1 MCAMNLGANAAM
13 VCWAAASLTLSA
25 NAARA
30 DLADPGPYQAGWRQV
45 TITRANNSTF
55 TARLFYPATSAG
67 QNTPL
72 NRAGGRYP
80 AVSFGHGFFQP
91 VSRYQSILEHLATH
105 GFLVIATDSEGSL
118 FPSHQNFANDISFS
132 LTYLEQ
138 QNALTGAFLEGSLL
152 VGVYGL
158 SGHSMGGGASILA
171 AAADT
176 RIDAVATLAAAETNP
191 SSTAAA
197 ANVRVP
203 LSLISGT
210 ADTIVTTATN
220 TSIFNSARAPKQAPV
235 ITGGWHCGYQD
246 ASSIGCDTGTMP
258 RPDQLARTRRLMTQ
272 WFTLYLKGDQST
284 WRENWGPENDDDAL
298 VVRTA
303 QTGIGLT
310 PSAGSIDATQGR
322 PSVRRYTVTNSAP
335 TPRALRVLVENL
347 PAGWTFTA
355 SPSVTA
361 SLATNASADVDVA
374 ITPAA
379 GSAFETA
386 SVLVSARSE
395 LDLGTR
401 AWTTLQLRAFCPSDF
416 NRDETVDFFDYL
428 DFVSEFAAESAAAD
442 FNADGSVDFFDYLDF
457 VAALAGGC

>member
-1 MCAMNLGANAAM
+1 MRAMNLCANAGM
-13 VCWAAASLTLSA
+13 VCWATASLSLSA
-25 NAARA
+25 ATAHA
-30 DLADPGPYQAGWRQV
+30 DLANPGPYPAGWRQV
-45 TITRANNSTF
+45 TITRANNTTF

-72 NRAGGRYP
+72 NRGGGRYP

-138 QNALTGAFLEGSLL
+138 QNVLAGAFLENALH
-152 VGVYGL
+152 VGIYGL

-171 AAADT
+171 AAADA

-210 ADTIVTTATN
+210 ADTIVTSANN

-246 ASSIGCDTGTMP
+246 VSSFGCDSGPMT

-284 WRENWGPENDDDAL
+284 WRESWGPENGDDTL

-310 PSAGSIDATQGR
+310 PSAGSINATRGK
-322 PSVRRYTVTNSAP
+322 PSLRRYTVSNTGP

-347 PAGWTFTA
+347 PAGWTFSA
-355 SPSVTA
+355 SPAVTT
-361 SLATNASADVDVA
+361 SLATNASADVDVT

-379 GSAFETA
+379 GTAFEA
-386 SVLVSARSE
+386 SSVLISARSE

-401 AWTTLQLRAFCPSDF
+401 AWTTLRVRAFCPSDF

-428 DFVSEFAAESAAAD
+428 DFVGEFAAESAAAD
-442 FNADGSVDFFDYLDF
+442 FNGDGSVDFFDYLDF
-457 VAALAGGC
+457 VAALAVGC